1 MDRIDALN
9 PGLGAVVTVAAESA
23 RSEAREADR
32 CLARGEDLGPMHGL
46 PVTVKDCL
54 ETAGMRTTCGAWE
67 LADYVPDNDAVAVRR
82 LRRAGAIIVGKTNL
96 PTWAA
101 DCQSYNELFGT
112 TNNPWNAARTPG
124 GSSGGAAAAVAAGLC
139 ALELGSD
146 LGGSLR
152 IPAAWCGVYALKP
165 SYDVIPVRGHIPP
178 REVWGGVPAR
188 PIRILANES
197 EAPEELAVCDH

>member
-1 MDRIDALN
+1 MTATELAAAIRSKESSSTELVESYLDRIEALN

-32 CLARGEDLGPMHGL
+32 CLARGEGLGPMHGL

-54 ETAGMRTTCGAWE
+54 ETAGMRTTCGARE

-96 PTWAA
+96 PAWAS

-112 TNNPWNAARTPG
+112 TNPLLPGLDRAPPPPG
-124 GSSGGAAAAVAAGLC
+124 G
-139 ALELGSD
+139 
-146 LGGSLR
+146 R
-152 IPAAWCGVYALKP
+152 RRRR
-165 SYDVIPVRGHIPP
+165 PVRPCFPSGWIT
-178 REVWGGVPAR
+178 RTGASR
-188 PIRILANES
+188 
-197 EAPEELAVCDH
+197 AVTVTDAGRSALRDHLGLLPG